1 MLSSSLVGDAVETG
15 AKRVRKQRTGRQDA
29 QLTLTIQSEPRL
41 EAASSCF
48 SGVDSPSFHCSQ
60 SEPLAGNI
68 QTIKLILY
76 KLSSAKRENAQRIRR
91 LSSKLK
97 ILFVSQESSAD
108 IVQQVLNLG
117 ACGYVVKMV
126 AGRELLPA
134 VDAVLRGEQF
144 VGDRFAGHD
153 FTGASDIAASD
164 EGASE
169 DFRSKARASL
179 LRDEGIT
186 HRHEAGFYSDDGSFL
201 DAFTQFIRAALM
213 VRKAVIVAATESNRD
228 SLALRL
234 QANGLDIG
242 AAIEAGRYI
251 SLDAV
256 ETLST
261 FMVNGLPSG
270 VPVYPVSCCSTL
282 ERSFSTPTRSGLT

>member
-1 MLSSSLVGDAVETG
+1 
-15 AKRVRKQRTGRQDA
+15 
-29 QLTLTIQSEPRL
+29 
-41 EAASSCF
+41 
-48 SGVDSPSFHCSQ
+48 
-60 SEPLAGNI
+60 
-68 QTIKLILY
+68 
-76 KLSSAKRENAQRIRR
+76 
-91 LSSKLK
+91 LK
-97 ILFVSQESSAD
+97 ILFVSHESSAD
-108 IVQQVLNLG
+108 IVQKVLNLG

-134 VDAVLRGEQF
+134 VDAVFRGEQF